1 VSERARDVLIQGIAL
16 LVVAALLI
24 FLGVNLAQNLKR
36 LGIVGGFGFLSG
48 PAGFDVSF
56 GLFPFNAKSSYLAA
70 FLLGLANT
78 VLVSV
83 LGIVLCTLVGIVA
96 GVARWSEIPVFADLG
111 TIYVEIFRN
120 VPLLLQLFFWYFGVL
135 RALPAPRQTIELGGI
150 LFLNNRGLYLPQPG
164 FEPAVWLLLGG
175 AVLALCVGVIGLA
188 RLRRR
193 RTATGAWPSWR
204 WIVIVL
210 LLAAV
215 GLLVAAFATTG
226 WQLPRRTAFGLRGG
240 IEVVPE
246 LAALSLALSLYFG
259 AYVAENVRAGL
270 AAVNRGQVEA
280 GRSLGL
286 SFLQMLRLVILPQ
299 AVRVIIPPQTGIYLT
314 LIKASALGSAIAYPE
329 LIQIASTS
337 LNQTSLA
344 LEISFIIVAAYL
356 TLNITVSAAMS
367 LLERRYRLAPR

>member
-1 VSERARDVLIQGIAL
+1 MSARTRDVLIQAIAL
-16 LVVAALLI
+16 LVVAVLLI
-24 FLGVNLAQNLKR
+24 FLGFNLAQNLKR

-56 GLFPFNAKSSYLAA
+56 SLFPFNARSSYLAA

-83 LGIVLCTLVGIVA
+83 LGIVLCTLIGIVA
-96 GVARWSEIPVFADLG
+96 GVARWSEIPVISDLG
-111 TIYVEIFRN
+111 AIYVEIFRN

-135 RALPAPRQTIELGGI
+135 RALPSPRQTIELGGI
-150 LFLNNRGLYLPQPG
+150 FFLNNRGLYLPQPG
-164 FEPAVWLLLGG
+164 FEPAASLLAG
-175 AVLALCVGVIGLA
+175 AALLAFCAGLVGLA
-188 RLRRR
+188 RLRRSR
-193 RTATGAWPSWR
+193 MATGRWPSWR
-204 WIVIVL
+204 WTVV
-210 LLAAV
+210 A
-215 GLLVAAFATTG
+215 LLVAAAGLLATAFAVTG
-226 WQLPRRTAFGLRGG
+226 WQFPRRTAFGLRGG
-240 IEVVPE
+240 IEIVPE
-246 LAALSLALSLYFG
+246 LGALTLALSLYFG

-286 SFLQMLRLVILPQ
+286 SFLQMLRFVILPQ

-329 LIQIASTS
+329 LIQIASTT

-356 TLNITVSAAMS
+356 TLNVTVSALMS
-367 LLERRYRLAPR
+367 LLERRYRLSAR

>member
-1 VSERARDVLIQGIAL
+1 VSARARDALIQAIAL
-16 LVVAALLI
+16 LVAAALLT
-24 FLGVNLAQNLKR
+24 FLGFNLAQNLKR
-36 LGIVGGFGFLSG
+36 LGIVGGFGFLLG
-48 PAGFDVSF
+48 PSGFDVSF

-83 LGIVLCTLVGIVA
+83 LGIVLCTLVGVVA
-96 GVARWSEIPVFADLG
+96 GVARWSEIPVISDLG
-111 TIYVEIFRN
+111 AIYVEIFRN

-164 FEPAVWLLLGG
+164 FEPAASLLAG
-175 AVLALCVGVIGLA
+175 AALLALCAGLVGLA
-188 RLRRR
+188 RLRRSR
-193 RTATGAWPSWR
+193 MVTGAYPSWR
-204 WIVIVL
+204 WIVVAL
-210 LLAAV
+210 LVAAAGLLA
-215 GLLVAAFATTG
+215 AAFATTG
-226 WQLPRRTAFGLRGG
+226 WQFPRRTAFGLRGG
-240 IEVVPE
+240 IEIVPE
-246 LAALSLALSLYFG
+246 LGALTVALSLYFG

-270 AAVNRGQVEA
+270 AAVSRGQVEA

-329 LIQIASTS
+329 LIQIASTA

-356 TLNITVSAAMS
+356 TLNVTVSALMS
-367 LLERRYRLAPR
+367 LLERRYRLSVR